1 MPVVAT
7 PHQRASIVTTLKAV
21 RSPRRQALQQGR
33 LQRRISVSLTR
44 GASPTGRY
52 NRGVVES
59 SLANAHFIVSWRSV
73 SMDKLRTLSSPK
85 QAFRLDCPLYGSG
98 LTAV

>member
-59 SLANAHFIVSWRSV
+59 SLANAHFIVSWSLFPWT
-73 SMDKLRTLSSPK
+73 SYEHCHPPN
-85 QAFRLDCPLYGSG
+85 RLLD
-98 LTAV
+98 